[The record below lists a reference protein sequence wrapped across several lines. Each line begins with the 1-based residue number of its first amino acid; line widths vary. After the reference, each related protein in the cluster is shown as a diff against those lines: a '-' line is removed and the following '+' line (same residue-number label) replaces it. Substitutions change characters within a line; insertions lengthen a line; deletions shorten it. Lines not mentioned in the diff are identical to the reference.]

1 MRYRKQIITTG
12 ATLAIAV
19 SIGFVMQRSQ
29 SAQTLYGEKP
39 SSQGEVL
46 ANANAAFLNVEDI
59 VFTSAEFGTKIQK
72 PERESAVIQTAAPV
86 ITTPH
91 AEDLPQVQSQPED
104 DTLTGDL
111 QAEAGCPIEAQAR
124 PVAAAMVNLTLT
136 ATCLPNERL
145 TVHHSGLLFNQTT
158 DAQGALDITLP
169 ALAANAMFIVAFSN
183 GEGAVTQTTV
193 EELADFDRVA
203 VNWKGDTGFELHAL
217 EYGADYGEEG
227 HVWSGAMRDMSY
239 AVTGEGGF
247 ISRLGDATVPDGLMA
262 EVYTFPSTNAQRAG
276 NVDLSIE
283 TEVAEKNCGLEIEA
297 QSLQMQ
303 GGGEIVS
310 KDLTLSVPDCEA
322 AGSFLVLNNLLEDL
336 KVAVN

>member
-1 MRYRKQIITTG
+1 MQYRKQIIMTG

-19 SIGFVMQRSQ
+19 GIGFVMQRSQ

-39 SSQGEVL
+39 SPRGEVL
-46 ANANAAFLNVEDI
+46 ANAKAAFLNVEDI
-59 VFTSAEFGTKIQK
+59 VLTSAEFGTTIHK
-72 PERESAVIQTAAPV
+72 PEREAEVIQAAAPV
-86 ITTPH
+86 ITTPD
-91 AEDLPQVQSQPED
+91 AEDLPQIQSQPKE
-104 DTLTGDL
+104 DTLAGDL
-111 QAEAGCPIEAQAR
+111 EAEADCPITAQAR

-136 ATCLPNERL
+136 APCFPNERL

-158 DAQGALDITLP
+158 DAQGALEITLP
-169 ALAANAMFIVAFSN
+169 ALAENATFIVAFSN
-183 GEGAVTQTTV
+183 GEGTVAQTTV

-227 HVWSGAMRDMSY
+227 HVWSGAMRDMSF
-239 AVTGEGGF
+239 AVTGEGGY

-262 EVYTFPSTNAQRAG
+262 EVYTFPSTHAQRAG

-283 TEVAEKNCGLEIEA
+283 AEVAERNCGLEIEA

-322 AGSFLVLNNLLEDL
+322 AGNFLVLNNLFEDL